1 MSKKLV
7 TLDQHVD
14 LEVPVADL
22 AVHEPDYKNL
32 VAFLKAMEFT
42 TLTRRVVEQSG
53 IDASA
58 IEPSAKVASHE
69 VAVTSPPPSPASPP
83 PAGEVGRR
91 SRPGGGSTC
100 FAPPPQSQPPVTRG
114 RESEAGASRRNADL
128 PRSQHARPRRASTRS
143 TAPNTKSC
151 ARSTG

>member
-1 MSKKLV
+1 MRAGEIKQDKRRQTLIDNADAARLSKRLV
-7 TLDQHVD
+7 TLDQNVD

-22 AVHEPDYKNL
+22 AVHDPDYKNL

-69 VAVTSPPPSPASPP
+69 VAITSPPPPSPASPP
-83 PAGEVGRR
+83 PLAGEVARR
-91 SRPGGGSTC
+91 SPKGEGAAGGGDL
-100 FAPPPQSQPPVTRG
+100 FAPPPNPPPQAG
-114 RESEAGASRRNADL
+114 EGERELS
-128 PRSQHARPRRASTRS
+128 PRL
-143 TAPNTKSC
+143 
-151 ARSTG
+151 